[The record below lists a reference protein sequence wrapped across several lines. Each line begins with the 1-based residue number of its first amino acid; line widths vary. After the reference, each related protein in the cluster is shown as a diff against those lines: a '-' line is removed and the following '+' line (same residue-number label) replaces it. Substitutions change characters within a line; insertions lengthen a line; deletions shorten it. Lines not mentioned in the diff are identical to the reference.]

1 MALRDRRGASSEAL
15 KIALA
20 MVLAFVVFAMLAGF
34 ALGPK
39 VAGPAAERIGTGML
53 NLTQET
59 ALQILDY
66 GNNTTTAA
74 E

>member
-1 MALRDRRGASSEAL
+1 
-15 KIALA
+15 